1 MDGIE
6 SREIA
11 RLSLTGIARG
21 LDYVTSESP
30 LSINVTDRKN
40 STFEMG
46 ITMRTEGDDRRL
58 ILGFLYSEGVID
70 SIADVSSISI
80 GDGIASIVLNE
91 SSSFDSN
98 LHRRNSTVTSSCG
111 LCGRSDINGLLK
123 LENTVLDEEM
133 SISLE
138 AVSVCLNSIHSE
150 QPIFSLTGGSH
161 ACASFRV
168 DGSIDRVFEDVG
180 RHNAFDKMV
189 GYYLEMG
196 LLPKPGFGAFVSGRA
211 SFELVQKCIRG
222 GFPIMIAIGAP
233 SSLAVDIS
241 NEYGLT
247 LGCFARD
254 DSLTLF
260 SGVRRVIE

>member
-1 MDGIE
+1 MDGIK

-11 RLSLTGIARG
+11 KLSQNGIDRG

-30 LSINVTDRKN
+30 LSITVTDSNN

-70 SIADVSSISI
+70 SITDVFNINI
-80 GDGIASIVLNE
+80 DDGIASVTLNE
-91 SSSFDSN
+91 SSSFDSD
-98 LHRRNSTVTSSCG
+98 LHKRNSTVTSSCG
-111 LCGRSDINGLLK
+111 LCGRSDLNGLLK
-123 LENTVLDEEM
+123 LENTLLDEEM
-133 SISLE
+133 VISLD
-138 AVSVCLNSIHSE
+138 AVSACLDSIHSF
-150 QPIFSLTGGSH
+150 QPNFSRTGGSH
-161 ACASFRV
+161 ACASFNAY
-168 DGSIDRVFEDVG
+168 GAIDCVFEDVG

-189 GYYLEMG
+189 GHYLERG
-196 LLPKPGFGAFVSGRA
+196 SIPKPGFGAFVSGRA

-222 GFPIMIAIGAP
+222 GFPIMVAIGAP

-254 DSLTLF
+254 DSLVLF
-260 SGVRRVIE
+260 SGVRRVVE

>member
-1 MDGIE
+1 ME

-11 RLSLTGIARG
+11 RLSHAGIARE

-30 LSINVTDRKN
+30 LSINVTDSKN

-70 SIADVSSISI
+70 SITDVSSINI
-80 GDGIASIVLNE
+80 DDGVASIVLNE
-91 SSSFDSN
+91 SSSFNSDT
-98 LHRRNSTVTSSCG
+98 HQRNSTVTSSCG
-111 LCGRSDINGLLK
+111 LCGRSDLNGLLK
-123 LENTVLDEEM
+123 LENTLLDEEM
-133 SISLE
+133 SISLD
-138 AVSVCLNSIHSE
+138 AISVCLNSIHSE
-150 QPIFSLTGGSH
+150 QPIFSRTGGSH
-161 ACASFRV
+161 ACASFRD
-168 DGSIDRVFEDVG
+168 DGTIDCVFEDVG

-189 GYYLEMG
+189 GHYLERG
-196 LLPKPGFGAFVSGRA
+196 LIPKPGFGAFVSGRA

-254 DSLTLF
+254 DGLTLF
-260 SGVRRVIE
+260 SGVRRVVE

>member
-1 MDGIE
+1 ME
-6 SREIA
+6 SKEIA
-11 RLSLTGIARG
+11 RLSRAGIDRG
-21 LDYVTSESP
+21 LDYVTAESP
-30 LSINVTDRKN
+30 LSINVTDSKN
-40 STFEMG
+40 NTFEMG
-46 ITMRTEGDDRRL
+46 ITMRTEGEDRRL

-70 SIADVSSISI
+70 SITDVSSISI
-80 GDGIASIVLNE
+80 DDGIASIVLNE

-98 LHRRNSTVTSSCG
+98 LHQRNSTVTSSCG

-123 LENTVLDEEM
+123 LENTLLDEEM

-138 AVSVCLNSIHSE
+138 AVSVCLKSLHSE

-168 DGSIDRVFEDVG
+168 DGSIDCVFEDVG

-189 GYYLEMG
+189 GYYMEMG

-233 SSLAVDIS
+233 SSLAVDVS